1 MASRSRRTSSVS
13 SASVA
18 TGPRRF
24 SRAKASAATSE
35 RTVAGASTMTRSF
48 TVATA
53 LISRAKFGVAAD
65 RSTSVEPGAAV
76 VTSPSS
82 PKYKSSS
89 AEPEV
94 VNVTTMSAEATSEAR
109 EKPASAR
116 RPSTAPMNDGAPT

>member
-1 MASRSRRTSSVS
+1 MIRT
-13 SASVA
+13 
-18 TGPRRF
+18 
-24 SRAKASAATSE
+24 
-35 RTVAGASTMTRSF
+35 F

-65 RSTSVEPGAAV
+65 RSTSVDPGAVV

-82 PKYKSSS
+82 PKYRSSS

-94 VNVTTMSAEATSEAR
+94 AYVTTMSAEATSETW